1 MHSTDKPGSTTSW
14 TAVDRLAWLERIAT
28 DPELPPAASRV
39 AIVIS
44 RYVNSTTSEAW
55 PSQARLC
62 DDLQS
67 SEDTL
72 RRCVAALA
80 ERGHLTVVPGGGRG
94 RSTTYRPVLETPAT
108 LQGFD
113 QEKGCKDA
121 RVSDENPRR
130 SAAKPQQDCDPNYKK
145 NYTIGR
151 EISVRSENLDQTRRP
166 EAGGQPDRDHW
177 FEQFWAEYPRAEG
190 RARALRAWQDLI
202 RAGGDPEAIIAG
214 ARRYARFRA
223 TEPDPGDRH
232 RFTAMPARW
241 LSEERWR
248 DAATP
253 ATGGVLLD
261 EAGEVLTERL
271 AQRSAKP
278 SPSAQHAALAD
289 FTAQYAAQLERA
301 EQEDCE

>member
-1 MHSTDKPGSTTSW
+1 MTSKSAASW
-14 TAVDRLAWLERIAT
+14 TAVDRLAWLERIAS
-28 DPELPPAASRV
+28 DAQLPPAASRI
-39 AIVIS
+39 AIVLS
-44 RYVNSTTSEAW
+44 RYVNSATSEAW

-62 DDLQS
+62 GDLQL

-72 RRCVAALA
+72 RRGVSALVD
-80 ERGHLTVVPGGGRG
+80 RGHLIVVPGGGRG
-94 RSTTYRPVLETPAT
+94 RSTTYRPVLETPAA

-113 QEKGCKDA
+113 QEKGCEDA

-130 SAAKPQQDCDPNYKK
+130 SAAKPPQDCDPNYKK

-151 EISVRSENLDQTRRP
+151 EISVRSENSDQTCRP

-190 RARALRAWQDLI
+190 RARALRAWQNLI

-214 ARRYARFRA
+214 ARRYARSRA
-223 TEPDPGDRH
+223 AEPDPGDRH

-248 DAATP
+248 DAAPP

-261 EAGEVLTERL
+261 EAGEVLTERPG
-271 AQRSAKP
+271 QRSAKS
-278 SPSAQHAALAD
+278 SPRAQYAALAD
-289 FTAQYAAQLERA
+289 FTAQYAAQIERA
-301 EQEDCE
+301 EQEECE